1 MNHKQEDWLPLL
13 ASALYFTLCGSRSD
27 FVGNVLDCVPAQCT
41 IIYDKQQEEGAL
53 QFIKLEHAVADSGLM

>member
-1 MNHKQEDWLPLL
+1 M

-41 IIYDKQQEEGAL
+41 IIYEEGAV
-53 QFIKLEHAVADSGLM
+53 QFIKLEPAIEKGGLM